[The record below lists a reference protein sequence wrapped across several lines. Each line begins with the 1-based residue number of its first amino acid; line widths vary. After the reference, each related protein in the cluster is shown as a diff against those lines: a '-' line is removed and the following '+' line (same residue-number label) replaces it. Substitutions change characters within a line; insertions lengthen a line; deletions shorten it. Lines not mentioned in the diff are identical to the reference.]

1 VIFVIFSRL
10 YNSENTVGYAV
21 EYRRL
26 ILSST
31 VGSAIKLPVDYT
43 VESYR
48 RPYYIGRP
56 LGAGHAIVVLTST
69 TERHS

>member
-10 YNSENTVGYAV
+10 YNSENTVGYAI
-21 EYRRL
+21 EYYRL
-26 ILSST
+26 RLSST

-43 VESYR
+43 VEYCR

-56 LGAGHAIVVLTST
+56 LGAGHAIVVLIST
-69 TERHS
+69 IERHS